1 VSRNHGVVCDDLCMV
16 DPSPGTLVA
25 FHAHP
30 DDESIIM
37 GGTIARAVAEGHR
50 VVLVF
55 ATRGDVGEVDDGVLD
70 PDEDLAARREGEARG
85 AAQILGVSR
94 IEFLG
99 YRDSGMVDTA
109 TIHDAGSFWSADV
122 DEAAA
127 RLAVI
132 LDDEHP
138 SAFTTYD
145 ERGGYGHPDHVQV
158 HRVGLRAAEL
168 SLPGRVYAATINR
181 DHIETL
187 REATL
192 AALPD
197 AADVPDPD
205 EIELGVAADRITTT
219 VDISSFLDRKR
230 AAMAAHASQIG
241 PDSFFLALP
250 DDAFRVA
257 FGTEWFIRLDTTVDE
272 PETWIF

>member
-1 VSRNHGVVCDDLCMV
+1 MV
-16 DPSPGTLVA
+16 DTSPGTLVA

-55 ATRGDVGEVDDGVLD
+55 ATRGDVGEVDDGVLE
-70 PDEDLAARREGEARG
+70 PDEALAERREGEARR
-85 AAQILGVSR
+85 AAEILGVSR
-94 IEFLG
+94 VEFLG
-99 YRDSGMVDTA
+99 YRDSGMVDTE

-127 RLAVI
+127 RLGVI
-132 LDDEHP
+132 LDDERP
-138 SAFTTYD
+138 AAFTTYD
-145 ERGGYGHPDHVQV
+145 ERGGYGHPDHIQV

-168 SLPGRVYAATINR
+168 SPAGRVYAATINR
-181 DHIETL
+181 DHIAAL

-197 AADVPDPD
+197 AVDVPDPD
-205 EIELGVAADRITTT
+205 EIELGIAAERITTT
-219 VDISSFLDRKR
+219 VDITAYLDRKR

-257 FGTEWFIRLDTTVDE
+257 FGTEWFMRLDTTVDA